1 MRLSAVGDE
10 MIKQRGDSS
19 SHHRV
24 LRPLEC
30 GLKGSKERQSRRGMC
45 RCHSVHH
52 RVGGRGQ
59 NRPVREGAAV
69 VLEGKGMKVK
79 GQVQYSPLGFGT
91 WVLETD
97 SGETYQLYNPPVS
110 IQKEG
115 LRVEVEGRLRDDIMT
130 VAMVGRVLEVIAVAA
145 AEGR

>member
-1 MRLSAVGDE
+1 
-10 MIKQRGDSS
+10 
-19 SHHRV
+19 
-24 LRPLEC
+24 
-30 GLKGSKERQSRRGMC
+30 
-45 RCHSVHH
+45 
-52 RVGGRGQ
+52 
-59 NRPVREGAAV
+59 
-69 VLEGKGMKVK
+69 MKVK

-91 WVLETD
+91 WVLKTD
-97 SGETYQLYNPPVS
+97 SGETYQLYKPPAS